1 MKILDRYLLRE
12 LAGPFVFG
20 VVAFVLLFVS
30 ANILFQ
36 LTELVSELGISLWVA
51 TELFLLKLPEFVV
64 LTFPLATLVAILI
77 TFGRLSGDSEL
88 IAMHAGGVSFRR
100 LVVPAVA
107 MGLMVS
113 VVTAG
118 MNELVVPGCKRRAE
132 QIVREASQQAGRA
145 GQPGIYLKEMSG
157 GQVAR
162 LIYADRLNV
171 ATGEMTRPTI
181 TWFDKGK
188 PVLVTVAERGQ
199 WQANGWQMFN
209 VVNFR
214 LDAEWPEKYWFRSWR
229 AEFATSP
236 REMAERARNP
246 EEMTYGELK
255 EYIRSALRQ
264 HEPTVEWELMLH
276 HKFSIPFAC
285 LVFALV
291 APALGMRSHR
301 GSSSIGMGVAILVG
315 FAYYVLWQ
323 YFGLVARE
331 GGGVTPFWAA
341 WLPNIVTGVVGIGL
355 IMRVRR

>member
-51 TELFLLKLPEFVV
+51 TELFLLWLPEWVV

-88 IAMHAGGVSFRR
+88 VAMHAGGVSFRR
-100 LVVPAVA
+100 LVVPVVA

-118 MNELVVPGCKRRAE
+118 MNELVVPGCKRRADK
-132 QIVREASQQAGRA
+132 IVRAASEQAGKA
-145 GQPGIYLKEMSG
+145 GQRSIYLKEMSG

-181 TWFDKGK
+181 IWFDKGR
-188 PVLVTVAERGQ
+188 PLGATVAERGQ
-199 WQANGWQMFN
+199 WQGNGWQMFN
-209 VVNFR
+209 GANYD
-214 LDAEWPEKYWFRSWR
+214 LSAEWPTRHWFRSWR
-229 AEFATSP
+229 AEFPTSP
-236 REMAERARNP
+236 SDMARGTLSP
-246 EEMTYGELK
+246 DKMTYRELK
-255 EYIRSALRQ
+255 EYIRYALRQ
-264 HEPTVEWELMLH
+264 HQPAVEWELMLY
-276 HKFSIPFAC
+276 HKLSIPFAC

-291 APALGMRSHR
+291 APPLGMRSHR
-301 GSSSIGMGVAILVG
+301 GSSSIGLGLAILVG
-315 FAYYVLWQ
+315 FAYYVLWN
-323 YFGLVARE
+323 YFAIIARQ

-341 WLPNIVTGVVGIGL
+341 WLPNIVTGLVGIGL